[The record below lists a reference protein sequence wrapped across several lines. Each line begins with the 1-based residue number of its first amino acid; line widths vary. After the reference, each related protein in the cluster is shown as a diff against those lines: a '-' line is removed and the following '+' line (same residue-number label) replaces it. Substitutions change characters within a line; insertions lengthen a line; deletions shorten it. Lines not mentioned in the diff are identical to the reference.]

1 MKEKKKIQN
10 IPQTISSR
18 SFNDNYFKKFTS
30 ILLNVSFETSK
41 IYLTQKIFSEG
52 FTQTGERKRK
62 RKYDYCK

>member
-41 IYLTQKIFSEG
+41 IYLTQKIVSEG
-52 FTQTGERKRK
+52 FTQTG
-62 RKYDYCK
+62 